1 VLLDDHAW
9 LSVWAKTRRG
19 PSAPT
24 VVTHWLPLHQH
35 LANTTD
41 TAGSRGGARLLT
53 VRAVQPHEGAVEVA
67 ASIGLRAES
76 IGGQVRRDV
85 EQAVDPAEGLDRGRD
100 KPGAGVV
107 VGDIEPPP
115 FVPGG
120 EVVGTRCDTGERVAA
135 LCRTG
140 GHAQYVAVPREL
152 LFAIPDGV
160 DDPTALSVFVPGLTA
175 ALLVNAA
182 RPSETD
188 RVAVLGATGAVGSLL
203 LGLLVERGVRTRVVS
218 VRDQAARAEAAGLGA
233 TGFAY
238 PGSGTLTEDLNT
250 AAGGPLD
257 IVFDAVGGTATEA
270 AVSALGR
277 FGRLFCYGSAGGEPA
292 VLGARSLVL
301 GSRSVTGFWLLDHVS
316 DADSARREL
325 GLVFDAVVAK
335 RLVVRAPELRGLAD
349 LRAAVEAA
357 SERGR
362 RGRVLID
369 PWANV
374 PRHTESPVTRSLSEG
389 RTA

>member
-9 LSVWAKTRRG
+9 LSVWAKTRRD

-277 FGRLFCYGSAGGEPA
+277 FGRLFCYGSAGGFAMA
-292 VLGARSLVL
+292 VLAANQQS
-301 GSRSVTGFWLLDHVS
+301 
-316 DADSARREL
+316 SARDRWSSAP
-325 GLVFDAVVAK
+325 GRSPASGSWTTCRMPTAPVASWGWSSMRSSRRDSSSGRRSSAASPTSGRPSRRPPSGDAV
-335 RLVVRAPELRGLAD
+335 G
-349 LRAAVEAA
+349 
-357 SERGR
+357 GF
-362 RGRVLID
+362 
-369 PWANV
+369 
-374 PRHTESPVTRSLSEG
+374 
-389 RTA
+389 